1 MYLLLKTKFNK
12 KMVTAKSEFIQSR
25 EFFFNNIVN
34 KFPHQKLSNLIVS
47 HKIEESI
54 FKKFSYEVNNYFNLS
69 KKFNL
74 LNMTPNGKL
83 VPKRE
88 LESEY
93 NNILIHF
100 REIFESMNLSNEISH
115 FIIPAIRYKESNI
128 DILNSNRSSRSELPH
143 SDSWA
148 GWGENT
154 LLVNIP
160 ISGDIKNNK
169 VVYYDLPNDIGQDL
183 IEKRSFDE
191 GGKYVERCKKL
202 NLPYEFGNI
211 YICDISVIHE
221 TSRFLNSKAR
231 LSIDI
236 PIQFKYHKNIQHNVS
251 KPDLITADE
260 MKLLGQNFKLSFPSK
275 MGQIDESEFQIV
287 PI

>member
-1 MYLLLKTKFNK
+1 
-12 KMVTAKSEFIQSR
+12 MVTMKSKFIQSR
-25 EFFFNNIVN
+25 ELFFNNIVN
-34 KFPHQKLSNLIVS
+34 KFSHQKLSNLIVS

-54 FKKFSYEVNNYFNLS
+54 FNKFSYEVNNFFNLS
-69 KKFNL
+69 KKFDL
-74 LNMTPNGKL
+74 KNMTPNGKL
-83 VPKRE
+83 VPKKE
-88 LESEY
+88 IENEF

-100 REIFESMNLSNEISH
+100 HEIFESMNLSDEISH

-128 DILNSNRSSRSELPH
+128 NTLNSNRSSRSELPH
-143 SDSWA
+143 SDAWF

-154 LLVNIP
+154 LIVNIP
-160 ISGDIKNNK
+160 IFGDIKNNK
-169 VVYYDLPNDIGQDL
+169 VVYYDLPIDMGQDIL
-183 IEKRSFDE
+183 EKRSFDE
-191 GGKYVERCKKL
+191 GGKYVEQCNKL

-221 TSRFLNSKAR
+221 TSRLLNSKAR

-287 PI
+287 PM